1 MAKSDK
7 KMMDKIKAWA
17 QGDEM
22 YEEYDDMPDDMKDY
36 SGKSAKSFNVFY
48 MKNVDEYKGIT
59 ECLKRGSACAVNL
72 EGLSE
77 EEVRATVYRIEG
89 IIDAVK
95 GDSIY
100 LSKGVLQLLP
110 EGFVVRTLNELE

>member
-7 KMMDKIKAWA
+7 KIIDKFKNWA
-17 QGDEM
+17 QGEEL
-22 YEEYDDMPDDMKDY
+22 YEEYDDMIDDMKDY

-48 MKNVDEYKGIT
+48 MKSVDEYKGIT

-72 EGLSE
+72 EKLTE
-77 EEVRATVYRIEG
+77 EEEKATIYRIEG

-100 LSKGVLQLLP
+100 LSKDVLQLLP